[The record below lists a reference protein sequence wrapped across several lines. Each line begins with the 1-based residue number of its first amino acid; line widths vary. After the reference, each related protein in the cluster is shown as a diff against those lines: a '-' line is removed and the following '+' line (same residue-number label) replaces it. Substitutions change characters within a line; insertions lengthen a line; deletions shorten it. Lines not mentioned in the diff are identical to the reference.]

1 MHDRNDSG
9 WIPSGPQWVASAG
22 TSAVQLAWGTW
33 RVSIARVPPTDADL
47 TRTYDRASARWS
59 SVSTLLGYS
68 RAYPELFTQLQTD
81 GWLDQMGREAWVL
94 DCGTGTGALIRALPA
109 DLAGGLHVHGVDRS
123 SGMLARAAFELG
135 RLSRAVELHRAD
147 VRRLPFPND
156 RVDLVMSAHML
167 EHLPD
172 PLEGLREMIRV
183 LRPGGT
189 LLLVTTRPSVP
200 EEYLRLTW
208 RYRTFDP
215 EWLLHALGAC
225 GLTRPRCYS
234 VGRRRRLAR
243 WLSLAYTGMKP
254 SEAGPMPAAPSLL
267 PAVGVG
273 ARPGR
278 VDRPES
284 HPTPLPAY
292 AGRTSPGS

>member
-1 MHDRNDSG
+1 MRDRNDNGSRS
-9 WIPSGPQWVASAG
+9 SGPQWVTSAG

-33 RVSIARVPPTDADL
+33 RVSITRVPPTDADL
-47 TRTYDRASARWS
+47 THAYDRASARWS

-68 RAYPELFTQLQTD
+68 GAYPELFTQLQVD
-81 GWLDQMGREAWVL
+81 GWLDRVSREACIL

-123 SGMLARAAFELG
+123 PGMLARAALELG
-135 RLSRAVELHRAD
+135 RLGCVVELHRAD

-172 PLEGLREMIRV
+172 PLEGLREMTRV

-200 EEYLRLTW
+200 EAYLRLTW

-215 EWLLHALGAC
+215 DWLLSALRAC
-225 GLTRPRCYS
+225 GLVRPRWYF
-234 VGRRRRLAR
+234 VGRRPRLAR
-243 WLSLAYTGMKP
+243 WLSLAYVGRKP
-254 SEAGPMPAAPSLL
+254 GETGPMPAARSLS
-267 PAVGVG
+267 PAAGTG
-273 ARPGR
+273 ARPGHA
-278 VDRPES
+278 DRPD
-284 HPTPLPAY
+284 
-292 AGRTSPGS
+292 GD

>member
-1 MHDRNDSG
+1 MRDRNNGGS
-9 WIPSGPQWVASAG
+9 ILSGPQWVTSAG

-33 RVSIARVPPTDADL
+33 RVSITRVPPTEADL
-47 TRTYDRASARWS
+47 TQAYDRASARWS
-59 SVSTLLGYS
+59 SISTLLGYS
-68 RAYPELFTQLQTD
+68 RAYPELFTQLQID
-81 GWLDQMGREAWVL
+81 GWLDQVGREACIL
-94 DCGTGTGALIRALPA
+94 DCGTGTGALIRALPT
-109 DLAGGLHVHGVDRS
+109 DLGDGLHVHGMDRPP
-123 SGMLARAAFELG
+123 GMLARATLELG
-135 RLSRAVELHRAD
+135 RLGRVVELHRAD

-200 EEYLRLTW
+200 EAYLRLTL

-215 EWLLHALGAC
+215 DWLLRTLGAC

-234 VGRRRRLAR
+234 VGRRQRLAR
-243 WLSLAYTGMKP
+243 WLSLAYVGRKP
-254 SEAGPMPAAPSLL
+254 GETGPMPAVPSLSH
-267 PAVGVG
+267 PVETD
-273 ARPGR
+273 ARAR
-278 VDRPES
+278 HADRPD
-284 HPTPLPAY
+284 
-292 AGRTSPGS
+292 GD